1 MQIYDLY
8 CRILSL
14 SLFHFLFFVHDL
26 PFSFPFFFFF
36 FFFPVFGFSFNRF
49 SFRSFLFLIINFFFL
64 FSCCLMPIE
73 AASLIDLVFVCVTD
87 HWCMLWETI
96 SFDINVVPCWNLYLS
111 LFFPKLLF

>member
-14 SLFHFLFFVHDL
+14 SLFLFWFCVHDL

-36 FFFPVFGFSFNRF
+36 FFRF
-49 SFRSFLFLIINFFFL
+49 LVSLLIGSPFALFFFLFFFL

-87 HWCMLWETI
+87 HWCMLWGTI